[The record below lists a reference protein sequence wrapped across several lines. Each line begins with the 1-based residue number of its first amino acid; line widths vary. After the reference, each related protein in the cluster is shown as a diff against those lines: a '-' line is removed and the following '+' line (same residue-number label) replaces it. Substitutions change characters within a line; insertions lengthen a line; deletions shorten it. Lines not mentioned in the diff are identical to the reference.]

1 MRVQVPPSAPFPRAD
16 HPGDGRAW
24 ESRSAAKGNPHG
36 HPSDDRA
43 QESRNEAKGNPHVH
57 VVKRFA
63 LFLTLLT
70 LTACGLLGDSG
81 PIRVAAI
88 GTLHRNPDR
97 ASPPLSLPDSLL
109 LDAVGQGLVSFSSDG
124 QVEAGLAERW
134 TVLDD
139 GQSYIFRL
147 REAIWPGG
155 QRVRAEDVAAM
166 LRQRIASG
174 RLRTALRGE
183 FRDVVHIR
191 AMTERVIEIQLR
203 RPHPELLELLAHGD
217 LTLSRNGQ
225 GWGPMMPEWT
235 GNMAALSVR
244 TAAEEGDGGP
254 VNTAAITMWGSNSV
268 RAVTQFDEGAVDA
281 VIGGRFEGWPTLT
294 AANIASDRIV
304 TDPVDGLFGLA
315 VVSSRGIVSDGLGRD
330 AIAMAIDRVRL
341 TRALG
346 ATNWTPRITIRPA
359 SAQVQPVYPAWV
371 DYSPDRRRA
380 KGRELVAAWQARYG
394 GPARPIVRI
403 AMPDGAGTRIL
414 FAWLRTDLGA
424 IGIDARRV
432 PLSGNA
438 DLRLI
443 DEVAPTSDPAWYIRR
458 LDCGH
463 DISCDGD
470 VSALVTAI
478 DEASTPQGRA
488 NAITVAE
495 EAIYRHAAY
504 IPLATPL
511 RWSLRSDRTS
521 GLRPNARGRHGLYRL
536 RAAPD

>member
-1 MRVQVPPSAPFPRAD
+1 MRVQVPPSAPFFAYKNRAGHD
-16 HPGDGRAW
+16 FSEKCQAKGAAGGIKRASGDGRAW
-24 ESRSAAKGNPHG
+24 ESRS
-36 HPSDDRA
+36 
-43 QESRNEAKGNPHVH
+43 EAKGASYAHSA
-57 VVKRFA
+57 KIFA
-63 LFLTLLT
+63 LSLTLLA
-70 LTACGLLGDSG
+70 LSACDLLGDSG

-88 GTLHRNPDR
+88 GALHRNPDR

-109 LDAVGQGLVSFSSDG
+109 LDAVGQGLVSLSSDG

-147 REAIWPGG
+147 REATWSGG
-155 QRVRAEDVAAM
+155 QRVRAEDIAAM

-203 RPHPELLELLAHGD
+203 RPHPDLLILLAHSD
-217 LTLSRNGQ
+217 LSLSRGGQ
-225 GWGPMMPEWT
+225 GWGPMVSEWT

-244 TAAEEGDGGP
+244 NPAAEGGNARADEP
-254 VNTAAITMWGSNSV
+254 AIAMWGSNSA
-268 RAVTQFDEGAVDA
+268 RAVTQFDEGALDA
-281 VIGGRFEGWPTLT
+281 VIGGRFEGWPTL
-294 AANIASDRIV
+294 AAADIASDRIV
-304 TDPVDGLFGLA
+304 MDPVDGLFGLA
-315 VVSSRGIVSDGLGRD
+315 VVSSRGLVSDGLGRD

-346 ATNWTPRITIRPA
+346 ATNWTPRITIRPG
-359 SAQVQPVYPAWV
+359 SAAMPPVYPAWV

-380 KGRELVAAWQARYG
+380 KGRELVAAWTARNG
-394 GPARPIVRI
+394 GPARPILRI
-403 AMPDGAGTRIL
+403 ALPEGAGARVV

-443 DEVAPTSDPAWYIRR
+443 DEVAPTSDAAWYIRR

-478 DEASTPQGRA
+478 DEAATPQERA
-488 NAITVAE
+488 NAI
-495 EAIYRHAAY
+495 
-504 IPLATPL
+504 
-511 RWSLRSDRTS
+511 
-521 GLRPNARGRHGLYRL
+521 
-536 RAAPD
+536 